1 MSPGKAVARFF
12 GVQSRVRE
20 PVGDARGNAVGRRVD
35 RGDGGREA
43 TTAGRRLEGSGDD
56 ATKASATIST
66 STGTVLD
73 WISSRTDIARWIMFP
88 GRAVDGGAPSYD
100 WRGCPFAG
108 EVKDPLDARVTYERS
123 LIAIEVHERR
133 AHNSCG
139 VTSGLGDASTKSGL
153 RTCALRVMRARHVAD
168 GDKRCAGDFFVIY
181 VHGNACDVGDCASE
195 ATKIAVG
202 LKSHVIVPEFPG
214 YGVTEGIAHEESV
227 NTVVKATVKYCVK
240 YLHAPQSRII
250 IMGRSIGT
258 GPATWMARLMCA
270 QGGPPAGL
278 VLQSPFTS
286 IRDMAHRYVG
296 AASQILLADRWNTAE
311 NVLHVKCPVL
321 LLHGDLDSVIPLS
334 HSRALMDRMR
344 TANEEFA
351 EIRDHGLSDRHEVIM
366 NLFVQEGCDHNTY
379 DVERHVVLPMLKWSR
394 KKMIPLVIANIE
406 RRRNRTAVQE
416 GHMKVLHPMGCR
428 LVAESFML
436 KYATRSQREKRLQS
450 VM

>member
-1 MSPGKAVARFF
+1 MTVVRDMSPSGWFSGSKN
-12 GVQSRVRE
+12 RVDA
-20 PVGDARGNAVGRRVD
+20 PGGDVRGNAVGRR
-35 RGDGGREA
+35 DGGRSA
-43 TTAGRRLEGSGDD
+43 STAGRRTEGTGDD

-73 WISSRTDIARWIMFP
+73 WISARTDMARWIMFP
-88 GRAVDGGAPSYD
+88 GRAADGGAPSYD

-108 EVKDPLDARVTYERS
+108 EVKDPLNARVTYERS

-139 VTSGLGDASTKSGL
+139 VTSGLGDASTKTGM
-153 RTCALRVMRARHVAD
+153 RTCALRVMRAGRSAN
-168 GDKRCAGDFFVIY
+168 GDSRCAGDFFVVY

-286 IRDMAHRYVG
+286 IRDIAHRYVG
-296 AASQILLADRWNTAE
+296 AASKVLLADRWNTAE
-311 NVLHVKCPVL
+311 NVLHVECPVL
-321 LLHGDLDSVIPLS
+321 LLHGDLDTVIPLS

-344 TANEEFA
+344 AANKEFEE
-351 EIRDHGLSDRHEVIM
+351 EPHLGGSDRHKVIM
-366 NLFVQEGCDHNTY
+366 NLFVQEACDHNTY

-394 KKMIPLVIANIE
+394 KKMIPLVIENMELRRHRAPANDG
-406 RRRNRTAVQE
+406 R
-416 GHMKVLHPMGCR
+416 MKVLKPMGCR
-428 LVAESFML
+428 LSAESFML
-436 KYATRSQREKRLQS
+436 KFATSSQREKTLQS

>member
-1 MSPGKAVARFF
+1 M
-12 GVQSRVRE
+12 
-20 PVGDARGNAVGRRVD
+20 
-35 RGDGGREA
+35 
-43 TTAGRRLEGSGDD
+43 
-56 ATKASATIST
+56 
-66 STGTVLD
+66 
-73 WISSRTDIARWIMFP
+73 ARWIMFP
-88 GRAVDGGAPSYD
+88 GRAADGGAPSYD

-108 EVKDPLDARVTYERS
+108 EVKDPLNARVTYERS

-139 VTSGLGDASTKSGL
+139 VTSGLGDASTKTGM
-153 RTCALRVMRARHVAD
+153 RTCALRVMRAGRSAN
-168 GDKRCAGDFFVIY
+168 GDSRCAGDFFVVY

-286 IRDMAHRYVG
+286 IRDIAHRYVG
-296 AASQILLADRWNTAE
+296 VASKVLLADRWNTAE
-311 NVLHVKCPVL
+311 NVLHVECPVL
-321 LLHGDLDSVIPLS
+321 LLHGDLDTVIPLS

-344 TANEEFA
+344 AANKEFEE
-351 EIRDHGLSDRHEVIM
+351 EPRSDRHKVIM
-366 NLFVQEGCDHNTY
+366 NLFVQEACDHNTY

-394 KKMIPLVIANIE
+394 KKMIPLVIENME
-406 RRRNRTAVQE
+406 RRRHRAPANDGR
-416 GHMKVLHPMGCR
+416 MKVLKPMGCR
-428 LVAESFML
+428 LSAESFML
-436 KYATRSQREKRLQS
+436 KFATSSQREKTLQS